1 MRNLASLLVIGVL
14 VLTSG
19 CVGPIKGGDA
29 LGDAFV
35 EIGSVL
41 CYLHSAIKYMVGSI
55 ALFFIVWAGLKWVGS
70 QDNPQDRILA
80 KKMVEGVIVG
90 LLIVTIAVALVSVII
105 QNPGFKCDDSGL
117 TLLTP
122 TLVR

>member
-1 MRNLASLLVIGVL
+1 MRTLVSILIIGLL

-29 LGDAFV
+29 LGDGFV
-35 EIGSVL
+35 EIGSIL
-41 CYLHSAIKYMVGSI
+41 CYLHSAIRYMVGSI
-55 ALFFIVWAGLKWVGS
+55 ALLFIVWAGIKWIGS
-70 QDNPQDRILA
+70 QENPQERTKA

-90 LLIVTIAVALVSVII
+90 LLIVTMAVVLVGII
-105 QNPGFKCDDSGL
+105 IGNTAFQCDDTGL

-122 TLVR
+122 ARR

>member
-1 MRNLASLLVIGVL
+1 MRTLVSILIIGLL

-35 EIGSVL
+35 EIGGIL
-41 CYLHSAIKYMVGSI
+41 CYLHSAIRYMVGSI
-55 ALFFIVWAGLKWVGS
+55 ALLFIVWAGMKWVGS
-70 QDNPQDRILA
+70 QENPEERTKA
-80 KKMVEGVIVG
+80 KKMVEGVVVG
-90 LLIVTIAVALVSVII
+90 LLIVTLAVFLVGLII
-105 QNPGFKCDDSGL
+105 GNMAFQCDDTGL

-122 TLVR
+122 ALV